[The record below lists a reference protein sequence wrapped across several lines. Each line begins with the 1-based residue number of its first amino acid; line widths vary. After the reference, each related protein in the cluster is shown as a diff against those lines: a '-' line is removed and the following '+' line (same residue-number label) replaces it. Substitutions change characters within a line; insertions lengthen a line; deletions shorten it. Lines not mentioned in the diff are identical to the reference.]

1 MRYSYFFV
9 YNKGNFLRSANLRKK
24 EERQSLMQIITN
36 QFQKELK
43 KHGSDHFPFLV
54 SYQRLSEYDSN
65 SFMWHYHPEIEIT
78 YIKKGSMHYRVNNQS
93 FHLKE
98 GDIIF
103 CNSNALHSGEMEHQ
117 EDCSYIPVTFDPKLI
132 YGFFQSTICTK
143 YVEPVIQNLAVYA
156 MHIDYTESWH
166 ETFRKKML
174 EVIALDK
181 EKPDFYEL
189 DISIRMQ
196 IMWRLLVEH
205 LPHQPLPAAS
215 DLTEYERIRKIL
227 SYIEQNYMNPITL
240 AEVAEHIHLCESECT
255 RLFKRHMNTTLFS
268 FLQEYR
274 IERSLEYLSTHE
286 SISNIAG
293 KTGFSDSNY
302 YSKVFS
308 KIKGCSPREYRKNL
322 ISQEDHA

>member
-117 EDCSYIPVTFDPKLI
+117 EDCSYIPITFDPKLI

-143 YVEPVIQNLAVYA
+143 YVEPVIQNLAVCA

-227 SYIEQNYMNPITL
+227 SYIEQNYMTPITL

>member
-1 MRYSYFFV
+1 
-9 YNKGNFLRSANLRKK
+9 
-24 EERQSLMQIITN
+24 MQIITN

-54 SYQRLSEYDSN
+54 SYQCLSEYDSN
-65 SFMWHYHPEIEIT
+65 SFMWHCHPEIEIT
-78 YIKKGSMHYRVNNQS
+78 YVKEGSMHYRINNRS

-103 CNSNALHSGEMEHQ
+103 CNSNALHSGEMENQ
-117 EDCSYIPVTFDPKLI
+117 EDCSYIPITFDPKLI
-132 YGFFQSTICTK
+132 YGFFQSTICTR
-143 YVEPVIQNLAVYA
+143 YVDPVIQNLAVCA
-156 MHIDYTESWH
+156 VHIDYSEKWH
-166 ETFRKKML
+166 ETFRDRML
-174 EVIALDK
+174 EVISLDK
-181 EKPDFYEL
+181 QKPDFYEL

-196 IMWRLLVEH
+196 FLWRLLVEH
-205 LPHQPLPAAS
+205 LPHQPVSTTS
-215 DLTEYERIRKIL
+215 DFTEYERIRRIL
-227 SYIEQNYMNPITL
+227 SYIEQNYMNQITL
-240 AEVAEHIHLCESECT
+240 DDISEHIHLCESECT

-274 IERSLEYLSTHE
+274 IERSLEYLNTKE
-286 SISNIAG
+286 SISSIAE

-322 ISQEDHA
+322 KETTSHEL

>member
-1 MRYSYFFV
+1 
-9 YNKGNFLRSANLRKK
+9 
-24 EERQSLMQIITN
+24 MQIITN

-54 SYQRLSEYDSN
+54 SYQCLSEYDSN
-65 SFMWHYHPEIEIT
+65 SFMWHCHPEIEIT
-78 YIKKGSMHYRVNNQS
+78 YVKEGSMHYRINNRS

-103 CNSNALHSGEMEHQ
+103 CNSNALHSGEMENQ
-117 EDCSYIPVTFDPKLI
+117 EDCSYIPITFDPKLI
-132 YGFFQSTICTK
+132 YGFFQSTICTR
-143 YVEPVIQNLAVYA
+143 YVDPVIQNLAVGA
-156 MHIDYTESWH
+156 VHIDYSEKWH
-166 ETFRKKML
+166 ETFRDRML
-174 EVIALDK
+174 EVISLDK
-181 EKPDFYEL
+181 QKPDFYEL

-196 IMWRLLVEH
+196 LLWRLLVEH
-205 LPHQPLPAAS
+205 LPHQPVSTTS
-215 DLTEYERIRKIL
+215 DFTEYERIRRIL
-227 SYIEQNYMNPITL
+227 SYIEQNYMNQITL
-240 AEVAEHIHLCESECT
+240 DDISEHIHLCESECT

-274 IERSLEYLSTHE
+274 IERSLEYLNTKE
-286 SISNIAG
+286 SISSIAE

-322 ISQEDHA
+322 KETTSHEL